1 MTPLEIDVHRGA
13 SSPALSALYERE
25 HAVKGEDEFQ
35 KTSDGIFVFMVN
47 NFIPLARA
55 EVSKALDN
63 KVKGDHCRYF
73 AKCATGDAMGKV
85 V

>member
-1 MTPLEIDVHRGA
+1 MAHHRQHYAPA
-13 SSPALSALYERE
+13 SSALYERA
-25 HAVKGEDEFQ
+25 HVVHGEDEFQ
-35 KTSDGIFVFMVN
+35 KISDGIFVFLDN

-73 AKCATGDAMGKV
+73 ATCAQALLWARSQ
-85 V
+85 